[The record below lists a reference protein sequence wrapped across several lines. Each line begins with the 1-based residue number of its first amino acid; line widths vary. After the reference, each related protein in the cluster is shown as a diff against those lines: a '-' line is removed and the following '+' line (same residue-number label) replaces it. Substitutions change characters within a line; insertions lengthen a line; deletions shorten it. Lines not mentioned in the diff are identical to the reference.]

1 LQLPARAAKNLINNV
16 AVKPGMSANVLL
28 RNGHLANVIKGRDR
42 FIREAVLEQD
52 FRSGQ
57 VSEYHL
63 SNVSRAAEELV
74 ESGKSDHPARN
85 FKADGADSVTLLVD
99 FDFKTSLKF
108 STSVFSF

>member
-1 LQLPARAAKNLINNV
+1 MQLPARAAKNLINNV

-74 ESGKSDHPARN
+74 ESGKS
-85 FKADGADSVTLLVD
+85 
-99 FDFKTSLKF
+99 SLKEVKLLSW
-108 STSVFSF
+108 STGISLLFTPDGVR